1 MDGGGCGLEGRSFTF
16 LTLVVGAGC
25 QCLSPIYRRRGDN
38 KGAGGWIDELCL
50 AKDNTNK

>member
-1 MDGGGCGLEGRSFTF
+1 M
-16 LTLVVGAGC
+16 VVVVALRVDPSLSLPWWWGAGC